1 MTLKDIVKVSCTT
14 FKVYVGNKM
23 VYSPFNGVLA
33 PFWDKKVLWIDS
45 AEDTLLIGI
54 EGSDEDEEK

>member
-14 FKVYVGNKM
+14 FKVYVGNKL

-33 PFWDKKVLWIDS
+33 PFWDKRVLWID
-45 AEDTLLIGI
+45 ADGNILLIGI
-54 EGSDEDEEK
+54 EGDDEDEEK

>member
-14 FKVYVGNKM
+14 FKVYVGNKL

-33 PFWDKKVLWIDS
+33 PFWDKRVLWID
-45 AEDTLLIGI
+45 ADGNILLIGI
-54 EGSDEDEEK
+54 EGGDKDEEK

>member
-1 MTLKDIVKVSCTT
+1 MALKDIVKVSCTN
-14 FKVYVGNKM
+14 FKVYVGDKM

-33 PFWDKKVLWIDS
+33 PFWDKRVLWIDS
-45 AEDTLLIGI
+45 AGDILLIGI

>member
-1 MTLKDIVKVSCTT
+1 MTLKDIVKVSCTN
-14 FKVYVGNKM
+14 FKVYVGSKL

-33 PFWDKKVLWIDS
+33 PFWDKRVLWID
-45 AEDTLLIGI
+45 AEGDILLIGI

>member
-1 MTLKDIVKVSCTT
+1 MTLKDIVRVSCTN
-14 FKVYVGNKM
+14 FKVYVGDKM

-33 PFWDKKVLWIDS
+33 PFWDKRVLWIDS
-45 AEDTLLIGI
+45 AGDILLIGI